1 MKKEEAEY
9 YYNELRKEYT
19 DEEIAESQVFSID
32 MTENEKAELREYL
45 KTKRRTLTE
54 KEREQVRDFIKR
66 YRGC

>member
-1 MKKEEAEY
+1 MTKEEAEY